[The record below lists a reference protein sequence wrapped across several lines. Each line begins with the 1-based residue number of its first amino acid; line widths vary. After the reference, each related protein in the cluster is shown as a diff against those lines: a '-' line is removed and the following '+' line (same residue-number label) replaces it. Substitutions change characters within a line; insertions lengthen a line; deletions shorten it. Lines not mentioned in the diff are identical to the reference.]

1 MVDSTRLDD
10 LQGSFLANLGYDVY
24 VTQKCPPRGKNAKV
38 LRKKFYLL
46 KTIEGQLCSWK
57 YLDAQ
62 DE

>member
-1 MVDSTRLDD
+1 MYMSPKNV
-10 LQGSFLANLGYDVY
+10 LQGE
-24 VTQKCPPRGKNAKV
+24 KNAKV